1 MNAIEDVM
9 EARKV
14 VDIKAFYKTKEAKII
29 FETPRGK
36 ILSED
41 ESKALF
47 IKTLK
52 ELT

>member
-14 VDIKAFYKTKEAKII
+14 VDIKAFYKTKEAKRI
-29 FETPRGK
+29 FETCSGK
-36 ILSED
+36 ILSE
-41 ESKALF
+41 EEAKVLF
-47 IKTLK
+47 INTLK